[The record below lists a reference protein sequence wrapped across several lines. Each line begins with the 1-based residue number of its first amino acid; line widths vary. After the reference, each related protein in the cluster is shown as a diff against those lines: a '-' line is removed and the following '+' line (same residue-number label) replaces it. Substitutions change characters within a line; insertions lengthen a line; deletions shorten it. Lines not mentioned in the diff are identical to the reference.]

1 MWTVL
6 LAAEPGSTYN
16 VGSEEAVSIAELAER
31 TARILRAPGVRILG
45 RDDPG
50 WNPGR
55 YAPPR
60 VAFARIWAFAD
71 CRPRHG
77 DPPHRPCQWMDPMTQ
92 VPPPTVKLSDWL
104 AQWLSI
110 TALRMSSC

>member
-55 YAPPR
+55 YALHASHSRGSGPL
-60 VAFARIWAFAD
+60 
-71 CRPRHG
+71 
-77 DPPHRPCQWMDPMTQ
+77 Q
-92 VPPPTVKLSDWL
+92 TVDLDM
-104 AQWLSI
+104 AI
-110 TALRMSSC
+110 RRTALANGWTR